1 MFIKINLIMASRIG
15 VSLPV
20 NLHSHDK
27 VPFIDL
33 RHLPKCWDK
42 WLTATTKVTL
52 QEPRKIPVLTKNCFQ
67 ENLLNMCSRSQKT
80 VDGLVTNH
88 SPAWILGFD
97 LRSLLGKK
105 QEFACTFWKRVWKV
119 GLHRHMVSLFHIGG
133 MVRWRWATSKV
144 SSLLLL

>member
-1 MFIKINLIMASRIG
+1 MASRIG

-52 QEPRKIPVLTKNCFQ
+52 QEPRKIPVLTKNCFE
-67 ENLLNMCSRSQKT
+67 ENLLNLCSRSQKT

-88 SPAWILGFD
+88 PPAWILGFD
-97 LRSLLGKK
+97 LRSLLGKNRSLPALSENVFGK
-105 QEFACTFWKRVWKV
+105 LDSIGTWFRCSTSEVWRVDAEPLVKF
-119 GLHRHMVSLFHIGG
+119 LCSFCYNF
-133 MVRWRWATSKV
+133 
-144 SSLLLL
+144 LLK